1 MPVVSPIGYAA
12 KERSIRENLMRKG
25 MKSDERQPFP
35 KLFFRNDFQ
44 HSLQESEAGQW
55 LTPLKMVQL
64 APSATNKQP
73 WRLVVEE
80 NKVHF
85 YEEKTKGYANE
96 SSGDIQKVDLG
107 IALYHFEVG
116 AKEQGLK
123 GSILQKN
130 PGISTAENVEY
141 IATYQLEDEDGYK
154 IFFSNSFPD
163 YDIRVGNAG
172 EFGADREQRGNQ
184 CQLY

>member
-1 MPVVSPIGYAA
+1 
-12 KERSIRENLMRKG
+12 
-25 MKSDERQPFP
+25 
-35 KLFFRNDFQ
+35 
-44 HSLQESEAGQW
+44 
-55 LTPLKMVQL
+55 MVQL

-96 SSGDIQKVDLG
+96 STGDIQKVDLG

-123 GSILQKN
+123 GSILQEN

-141 IATYQLEDEDGYK
+141 IATYQLED
-154 IFFSNSFPD
+154 
-163 YDIRVGNAG
+163 
-172 EFGADREQRGNQ
+172 
-184 CQLY
+184 